1 MGHYVQRYRMMAEKS
16 AAAEAMRKRKAE
28 KIMESI
34 EETKDP
40 GEGGSGTKEGELD
53 VKTEAEFNREGGQLE
68 QEADVGV
75 ELVKPTS
82 HNKEEGQSKGKERE
96 KRHPSNVTV
105 LPYAISRQA
114 PPVGS
119 VLNLRTGPF
128 H

>member
-1 MGHYVQRYRMMAEKS
+1 MMAEKS